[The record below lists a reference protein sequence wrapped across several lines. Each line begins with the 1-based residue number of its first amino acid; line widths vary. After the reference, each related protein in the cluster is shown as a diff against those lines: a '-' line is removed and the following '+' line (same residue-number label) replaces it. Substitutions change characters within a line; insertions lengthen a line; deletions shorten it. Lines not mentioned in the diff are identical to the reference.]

1 MCNVIPSFAS
11 LFVFVI
17 NICAS
22 DIIWKIMDSHK
33 ASYDKEPT
41 ILTCIKK
48 QYMSFSVI
56 SKTQAFLNIVASGF
70 LAWQQKYKCKFAY
83 VKDQEK
89 GYVHMCF

>member
-1 MCNVIPSFAS
+1 MIKNLQFLP
-11 LFVFVI
+11 VF
-17 NICAS
+17 
-22 DIIWKIMDSHK
+22 
-33 ASYDKEPT
+33 
-41 ILTCIKK
+41 KK

-89 GYVHMCF
+89 GYVHMCYQKKTYSVWYSFGI

>member
-1 MCNVIPSFAS
+1 
-11 LFVFVI
+11 
-17 NICAS
+17 
-22 DIIWKIMDSHK
+22 MDSHK

-89 GYVHMCF
+89 GYVHMCYQKKNLLSVIFFWHLVRILKTIQL